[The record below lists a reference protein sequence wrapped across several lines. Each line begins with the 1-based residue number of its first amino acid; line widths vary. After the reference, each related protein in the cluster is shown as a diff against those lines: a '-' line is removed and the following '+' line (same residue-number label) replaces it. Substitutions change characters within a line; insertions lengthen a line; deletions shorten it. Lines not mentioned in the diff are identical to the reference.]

1 MDIDLKLTNVLK
13 NIDEYKNRIT
23 KLNELKSAIE
33 ERDSL
38 YLEMNKLETE
48 IFAMCGDAEE
58 TIPTGKKNILKCV
71 TDENLIQ
78 AIYASVEKRKA
89 DMESKKKAKCMI

>member
-13 NIDEYKNRIT
+13 TIDEYKNRIT

-48 IFAMCGDAEE
+48 IFAMCGEVDV
-58 TIPTGKKNILKCV
+58 TTKKTNLRCV
-71 TDENLIQ
+71 TDGNLIQ
-78 AIYASVEKRKA
+78 AIRDAADKRKA
-89 DMESKKKAKCMI
+89 DMESKKKTKCMI